1 MEVLE
6 ELGWMDYLANAQGHR
21 LFALDVSR
29 IKHWLALGVYP
40 TKPVA
45 MALGSYIIFSSI
57 ILEKCQKKNC
67 VYAKL
72 SFANKRYNT
81 NIALEASGQN
91 MDVTLSKNNF
101 KKSRK

>member
-45 MALGSYIIFSSI
+45 MALGSYIIFLSI
-57 ILEKCQKKNC
+57 ILEKCQKK
-67 VYAKL
+67 
-72 SFANKRYNT
+72 
-81 NIALEASGQN
+81 IAYMRSSASQISGTTQ
-91 MDVTLSKNNF
+91 T
-101 KKSRK
+101 